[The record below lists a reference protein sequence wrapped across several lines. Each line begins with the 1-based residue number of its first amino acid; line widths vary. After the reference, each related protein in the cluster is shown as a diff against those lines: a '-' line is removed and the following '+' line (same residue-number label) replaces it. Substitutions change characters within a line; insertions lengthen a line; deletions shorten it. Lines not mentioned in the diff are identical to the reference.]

1 MCLVIKLGGCI
12 MNILQ
17 KAQRTII
24 FLIKAIMY
32 ILLTGTFFVVFST
45 EYSWLLHL
53 SRTTGVTFVTFC
65 VLEVSLVSIYG
76 GYAIGRLKS
85 KPIITSLSL
94 ATIVTDLVTHLQLC
108 IMNVNEKNNAFFVY
122 ESPDLLILVMLIQ
135 LALIFL
141 FTYLGQAIYFGINKP
156 EKCCVI
162 TNSEAALNTIM
173 PKITRYKKQ
182 YNVTDMVHF
191 TSPNVYDVINKCD
204 TVFIYEIPTKQKVL
218 YTEYCYANN
227 KNVYSS
233 FEISD
238 IMIMGGRSILLDDK
252 PMVSAVIR
260 ELTFEQRFVKRAM
273 DIVISL
279 VGIVLTGPIMLV
291 AAALIKAEDGGKVF
305 FRQKRATR
313 GGELFDVLKFRTM
326 TEVDSTN
333 ESAKDNDKRIT
344 KIGKYLRLFRID
356 ELPQFFNILK
366 GDMSVVGPRPEM
378 IENVSKYTA
387 ELPEFSY
394 RLKVKGGLTG
404 YAQIVGKYNTSPKDK
419 LVLDLMY
426 IEKYSLWLDF
436 KLIMQ
441 TVTVLFKAGD
451 STKGFGKA
459 EKKYE
464 FTE

>member
-1 MCLVIKLGGCI
+1 MS
-12 MNILQ
+12 ILQ

-24 FLIKAIMY
+24 FLIKSLMY
-32 ILLTGTFFVVFST
+32 ILLIGTFFVVFST
-45 EYSWLLHL
+45 EYSWLIHL

-108 IMNVNEKNNAFFVY
+108 IMNVNENNNEYFVY
-122 ESPDLLILVMLIQ
+122 ESPDLLILVILIQ

-141 FTYLGQAIYFGINKP
+141 FTYLGQTVYFGINKP

-162 TNSEAALNTIM
+162 TNSEIALNIIM

-191 TSPNVYDVINKCD
+191 TSPNVYDIMSDAD
-204 TVFIYEIPTKQKVL
+204 TVFIYEVPTKQKVL
-218 YTEYCYANN
+218 FTEFCYANN
-227 KNVYSS
+227 KNVYTS
-233 FEISD
+233 FEMSD
-238 IMIMGGRSILLDDK
+238 IMIMGGKSIFLDDK

-260 ELTFEQRFVKRAM
+260 DLTFEQRFVKRAM

-279 VGIVLTGPIMLV
+279 IGIIVSGPIMLV
-291 AAALIKAEDGGKVF
+291 AAALIKVEDGGKVF
-305 FRQKRATR
+305 FRQKRATK
-313 GGELFDVLKFRTM
+313 GGELFDVYKFRTM

-333 ESAKDNDKRIT
+333 ESAKDGDKRIT
-344 KIGKYLRLFRID
+344 KVGKYLRMFRLD

-404 YAQIVGKYNTSPKDK
+404 YAQIVGRYNTSPKDK
-419 LVLDLMY
+419 LILDLMY

-441 TVTVLFKAGD
+441 TVTVLLKAGD
-451 STKGFGKA
+451 STKGFGKT
-459 EKKYE
+459 ERKYE

>member
-1 MCLVIKLGGCI
+1 

-24 FLIKAIMY
+24 FIIKSIMY
-32 ILLTGTFFVVFST
+32 FLLVGTFFVVFST

-65 VLEVSLVSIYG
+65 VLELALVSVYG

-94 ATIVTDLVTHLQLC
+94 ATFATDLVAHLQLC
-108 IMNVNEKNNAFFVY
+108 IMNVNENNNDHFVY
-122 ESPDLLILVMLIQ
+122 ESPDLLLLVIIIQ
-135 LALIFL
+135 FALIVL
-141 FTYLGQAIYFGINKP
+141 FTYFGQAVYFAINKP
-156 EKCCVI
+156 ERCCVI
-162 TNSEAALNTIM
+162 TNSEIALNNIM
-173 PKITRYKKQ
+173 PKIMRYKKQ
-182 YNVTDMVHF
+182 YNVTDMIHF
-191 TSPNVYDVINKCD
+191 TSPNVFDIMSKCD
-204 TVFIYEIPTKQKVL
+204 TVFIYDIPTKQKVIF
-218 YTEYCYANN
+218 TEFCYANN

-233 FEISD
+233 FEMSD
-238 IMIMGGRSILLDDK
+238 IFLMGGKSIFLDDK

-260 ELTFEQRFVKRAM
+260 DLTFEQRFVKRAM

-279 VGIVLTGPIMLV
+279 IGIILSGPIMLI
-291 AAALIKAEDGGKVF
+291 AAILIKAEDGGKIF
-305 FRQKRATR
+305 FRQKRATK
-313 GGELFDVLKFRTM
+313 GGKLFDVYKFRTM
-326 TEVDSTN
+326 TEVDSEN
-333 ESAKDNDKRIT
+333 VSAKTDDKRIT
-344 KIGKYLRLFRID
+344 GVGKYLRMFRID

-404 YAQIVGKYNTSPKDK
+404 YAQIVGRYNTSPKDK

-451 STKGFGKA
+451 STRGFSKT

>member
-1 MCLVIKLGGCI
+1 
-12 MNILQ
+12 MNIIQ

-24 FLIKAIMY
+24 FLLKTMMY
-32 ILLTGTFFVVFST
+32 MLLIGTFFVVFGT
-45 EYSWLLHL
+45 EYSWIMHL

-65 VLEVSLVSIYG
+65 VLELSLVSIYG

-94 ATIVTDLVTHLQLC
+94 ATFATDLVSHLQLC
-108 IMNVNEKNNAFFVY
+108 IMNVNENNNDHFVY
-122 ESPDLLILVMLIQ
+122 ESPHLLVLIIAIQ
-135 LALIFL
+135 FVLIVL
-141 FTYLGQAIYFGINKP
+141 FTYLGQAVYFGINKP
-156 EKCCVI
+156 ERCCVI
-162 TNSEAALNTIM
+162 TNSTQALNSIM
-173 PKITRYKKQ
+173 PKITRYRKQ

-191 TSPNVYDVINKCD
+191 TSPNVYDVMSACD
-204 TVFIYEIPTKQKVL
+204 TVFIYEVPTKQKVL
-218 YTEYCYANN
+218 FTEFCYANN
-227 KNVYSS
+227 KNVYTS
-233 FEISD
+233 FEMTD
-238 IMIMGGRSILLDDK
+238 VMLMGGKSILLDDK

-260 ELTFEQRFVKRAM
+260 DLTFEQRFFKRAM

-279 VGIVLTGPIMLV
+279 VGIILTGPIMI
-291 AAALIKAEDGGKVF
+291 ATAILIKAEDGGSVF

-313 GGELFDVLKFRTM
+313 GGELFDVYKFRTM
-326 TEVDSTN
+326 TETDSVN
-333 ESAKDNDKRIT
+333 ESAKTDDKRIT
-344 KIGKYLRLFRID
+344 KIGKYLRMFRID

-378 IENVSKYTA
+378 VENVNKYTA

-436 KLIMQ
+436 KLILQ
-441 TVTVLFKAGD
+441 TITVLFKASD
-451 STKGFGKA
+451 STKGFGNN
-459 EKKYE
+459 ESEYE
-464 FTE
+464 FTD

>member
-1 MCLVIKLGGCI
+1 MT
-12 MNILQ
+12 ILQ

-24 FLIKAIMY
+24 FLLKSLMY
-32 ILLTGTFFVVFST
+32 ALLVGTFFVVFGT
-45 EYSWLLHL
+45 EYTWIMHL

-65 VLEVSLVSIYG
+65 VLELALVSVYG

-94 ATIVTDLVTHLQLC
+94 ATFATDLVSHLQLC
-108 IMNVNEKNNAFFVY
+108 IMNVNENNNDHFVY
-122 ESPDLLILVMLIQ
+122 ESPELLVLVIVIQFILIV
-135 LALIFL
+135 L

-162 TNSEAALNTIM
+162 TNSELALNIIM
-173 PKITRYKKQ
+173 PKILRYKKQ

-191 TSPNVYDVINKCD
+191 TSPNVYDIMSSCD
-204 TVFIYEIPTKQKVL
+204 TVFIYEVPTKHKVL
-218 YTEYCYANN
+218 FTEFCYANN
-227 KNVYSS
+227 KNVYTS
-233 FEISD
+233 FEMSD
-238 IMIMGGRSILLDDK
+238 VMLMGGKSILLDDK

-260 ELTFEQRFVKRAM
+260 DLTFEQRFFKRAM
-273 DIVISL
+273 DIAISL
-279 VGIVLTGPIMLV
+279 VGIILTGPIMI
-291 AAALIKAEDGGKVF
+291 ATAILIKAEDGGSIF
-305 FRQKRATR
+305 FRQKRATK
-313 GGELFDVLKFRTM
+313 GGKLFDVYKFRTM
-326 TEVDSTN
+326 TETDSVN
-333 ESAKDNDKRIT
+333 ESAKSDDKRIT

-451 STKGFGKA
+451 STKGFGNT

>member
-1 MCLVIKLGGCI
+1 MT
-12 MNILQ
+12 ILQ

-24 FLIKAIMY
+24 FLLKSLMY
-32 ILLTGTFFVVFST
+32 TLLIGTFFVVFGT
-45 EYSWLLHL
+45 EYSWIMHL

-65 VLEVSLVSIYG
+65 VLELSLVSVYG

-94 ATIVTDLVTHLQLC
+94 ATFATDLVSHLQLC
-108 IMNVNEKNNAFFVY
+108 IMNVNENNNDHFVY
-122 ESPDLLILVMLIQ
+122 ESPELLVLVFVIQFILIV
-135 LALIFL
+135 L

-162 TNSEAALNTIM
+162 TNSELALNTIM
-173 PKITRYKKQ
+173 PKITRYRKQ

-191 TSPNVYDVINKCD
+191 TSPNVYDIMSKCD
-204 TVFIYEIPTKQKVL
+204 TVFIYEVPTKHKVL
-218 YTEYCYANN
+218 FTEFCYANN
-227 KNVYSS
+227 KNVYTS
-233 FEISD
+233 FEMSD
-238 IMIMGGRSILLDDK
+238 VMLMGGKSILLDDK

-260 ELTFEQRFVKRAM
+260 DLTFEQRFFKRAM

-279 VGIVLTGPIMLV
+279 IGIIVTGPIMI
-291 AAALIKAEDGGKVF
+291 ATAILIKAEDGGSIF
-305 FRQKRATR
+305 FRQKRATK
-313 GGELFDVLKFRTM
+313 GGKLFDVYKFRTM
-326 TEVDSTN
+326 TETDSVN
-333 ESAKDNDKRIT
+333 ESAKSNDKRIT
-344 KIGKYLRLFRID
+344 KIGKYLRMFRID

-451 STKGFGKA
+451 STKGFGNT
-459 EKKYE
+459 EKEYE